1 MSGAPK
7 PTASPGSRDYGIAYS
22 SLGDGAVW
30 RRSHHT
36 TQTLGVTPETDPA
49 PTGDEN
55 QWRAGCLHKP
65 GATSAKALVLGG
77 RVAASLQ
84 PNVEGAC

>member
-1 MSGAPK
+1 MGL
-7 PTASPGSRDYGIAYS
+7 Y
-22 SLGDGAVW
+22 GDGA
-30 RRSHHT
+30 T
-36 TQTLGVTPETDPA
+36 ILPKMLGVTPETDPA
-49 PTGDEN
+49 LTGDEN

>member
-7 PTASPGSRDYGIAYS
+7 PTASPSLRDYGIAYS
-22 SLGDGAVW
+22 SLNNGAVW

-36 TQTLGVTPETDPA
+36 TQMIGVTSDTAPA
-49 PTGDEN
+49 LAGDEGH
-55 QWRAGCLHKP
+55 WRAGCPRKP
-65 GATSAKALVLGG
+65 GATLAKTLALGG

-84 PNVEGAC
+84 PTEERAC